1 MPSISHPIHS
11 MVSFRIQLD
20 MSAPFRWLESVIGN
34 GQKPLSD
41 RYRAT
46 MRELDMIALRA
57 IAVLLSVAT
66 LVLVIGVIPH
76 AASVISS
83 FFNGMSV
90 VTKTVTRSIPGS
102 VWPSVLYQLILVL
115 WFMINT

>member
-1 MPSISHPIHS
+1 MPSISRPIHS

-41 RYRAT
+41 RYRDT
-46 MRELDMIALRA
+46 MRELDMLALRA
-57 IAVLLSVAT
+57 IAILLSVAT
-66 LVLVIGVIPH
+66 LVLVIGVIPQ
-76 AASVISS
+76 AVSVIDS
-83 FFNGMSV
+83 FFTGMSV
-90 VTKTVTRSIPGS
+90 VTKKVTRSIPKS
-102 VWPSVLYQLILVL
+102 IWPSVIYQLILVL